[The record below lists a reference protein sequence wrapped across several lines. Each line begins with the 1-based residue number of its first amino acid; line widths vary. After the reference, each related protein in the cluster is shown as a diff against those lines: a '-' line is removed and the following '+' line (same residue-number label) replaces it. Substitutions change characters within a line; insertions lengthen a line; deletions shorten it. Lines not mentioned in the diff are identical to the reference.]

1 MESGRGRLE
10 SGRADS
16 SLQMAV
22 EMMAFA
28 FRAIL
33 NPPTAAGWRTSN
45 NHSNEDIRNKISRHG
60 ERKWEGERK
69 KERERERKKI
79 VIGSNFLKNGKIMG
93 SRLSGEEVI

>member
-69 KERERERKKI
+69 REREREKENSDR
-79 VIGSNFLKNGKIMG
+79 VQFLEKWKDYGQPVE
-93 SRLSGEEVI
+93 R